1 MPKILVGWNLAI
13 YKLPRFNVFGSEWA
27 MFGAYQ
33 KIPEDSIPPV
43 GVKKGRRLPECWSKD
58 INPPE
63 SGQDGSEKFRF
74 FVFRLTK
81 SNFRFAKNH
90 RLTKSILKFS
100 FFRFKVTRPLV
111 LMSNLFS
118 GSKLSQ
124 ERYSFA
130 NYKLIFT
137 HASSYFH
144 INERVGIFHCFWK
157 HIWNNYGNITAHSK
171 TIRVSCTFD

>member
-27 MFGAYQ
+27 YSAPTWRYPRTVFPQWGSRRVDAYL
-33 KIPEDSIPPV
+33 SV
-43 GVKKGRRLPECWSKD
+43 GPRTLSRPRAVKTDRKSFVF
-58 INPPE
+58 
-63 SGQDGSEKFRF
+63 SFFRF
-74 FVFRLTK
+74 TK
-81 SNFRFAKNH
+81 SH
-90 RLTKSILKFS
+90 QLTKSILKFS

-130 NYKLIFT
+130 SYKLISLMFLP
-137 HASSYFH
+137 YFH
-144 INERVGIFHCFWK
+144 INRTCRHFVAAFWK
-157 HIWNNYGNITAHSK
+157 NIWIITGKHSPFENHLCLVY
-171 TIRVSCTFD
+171 IWLRS